1 MIPSAKILWG
11 EGLFL
16 RPQHFQRQDAY
27 HEGRLAQAM
36 RWLRP
41 NAWGLAAL
49 EVDEDALAAGLLRVL
64 SLQAVMPDGEIVC
77 APRDDELPEPVPLDA
92 PESAAAT
99 WELVLEPMRADAA
112 NYAAGDDRRLA
123 ARYAAHTS
131 AARDWF
137 TGAPEAELVVLRR
150 RPRLQPAGGAG
161 TALPLLRVRRRAAGG
176 CELDRDFIPPALV
189 LAGAPALLSL
199 QRRVAE
205 RLRARLAALHGLH
218 RGAAGLVGVEAV
230 PADPAALVLMQAAG
244 ACGAR
249 LAQLGPGSAPEQL
262 FAALLELAGALTPFA
277 AQPSAEWP
285 AYVHADAGAGF
296 VLLEALLRERLE
308 AVASARCIAV
318 AFDESRPSLRV
329 ARLDAAVAA
338 PGTALYLSAQAE
350 MPLAALIEALPARLK
365 LGAPEDLERLV
376 HSAVAGV
383 RLVHAAQWPA
393 ALPLA
398 PGACCFLVEP
408 QGPWYERL
416 LQARALAVHVPDGL
430 PGLRLGLHALL
441 G

>member
-27 HEGRLAQAM
+27 HEARLAQAM

-41 NAWGLAAL
+41 HAWGLAAL
-49 EVDEDALAAGLLRVL
+49 ELDEDALATGLLRVL
-64 SLQAVMPDGEIVC
+64 ALQAVMPDGEIVC
-77 APRDDELPEPVPLDA
+77 APRDDELPEPVPLEA
-92 PESAAAT
+92 SPAAAMT

-112 NYAAGDDRRLA
+112 NYAAGEDRRLA
-123 ARYAAHTS
+123 ARYAAHTTE
-131 AARDWF
+131 ARDWF
-137 TGAPEAELVVLRR
+137 TGAPEADLVVLRR
-150 RPRLQPAGGAG
+150 RPRLQPASGTVAG
-161 TALPLLRVRRRAAGG
+161 LPLLRLCRSPAGWA
-176 CELDRDFIPPALV
+176 LDRDFVPPALV
-189 LAGAPALLSL
+189 LAGAPALLAL
-199 QRRVAE
+199 QRRMNE
-205 RLRARLAALHGLH
+205 RLRARLATLQGL
-218 RGAAGLVGVEAV
+218 RLGTAGLG
-230 PADPAALVLMQAAG
+230 ADGRAADASALALAQAAG
-244 ACGAR
+244 SACAR
-249 LAQLGPGSAPEQL
+249 LARLGPDSAPERL
-262 FAALLELAGALTPFA
+262 FGALLELAGALTAFA
-277 AQPSAEWP
+277 AEPSQELP
-285 AYVHADAGAGF
+285 AYLHADAGPGF
-296 VLLEALLRERLE
+296 AVLEGLLRERLE
-308 AVASARCIAV
+308 AVASARWVDIV
-318 AFDESRPSLRV
+318 FDETRPSLRV
-329 ARLDAAVAA
+329 ARLDAAV
-338 PGTALYLSAQAE
+338 PGPGGALYLSARAE
-350 MPLAALIEALPARLK
+350 MPLAALIEAVPARLK
-365 LGAPEDLERLV
+365 LGAPDDLDRLV

>member
-27 HEGRLAQAM
+27 HEARLAQAM

-41 NAWGLAAL
+41 HAWGLAAL
-49 EVDEDALAAGLLRVL
+49 DVDEDALAAGLLRVL

-77 APRDDELPEPVPLDA
+77 APRDDELPEPVPL
-92 PESAAAT
+92 EAAEAGST

-112 NYAAGDDRRLA
+112 NYASGDDRSLA
-123 ARYAAHTS
+123 ARYAAHAS

-150 RPRLQPAGGAG
+150 RPRLQPAGSAG
-161 TALPLLRVRRRAAGG
+161 IGVPLLRLRRRAAGG
-176 CELDRDFIPPALV
+176 CELDRDFVPPALV
-189 LAGAPALLSL
+189 LAGAPSLLAL
-199 QRRVAE
+199 QRRVIE
-205 RLRARLAALHGLH
+205 RLRVRLAALHGL
-218 RGAAGLVGVEAV
+218 RLGTAGLGVDTRA
-230 PADPAALVLMQAAG
+230 ADPAALALMQAAG
-244 ACGAR
+244 AGCAR

-262 FAALLELAGALTPFA
+262 FGVLLELAGALSAFA
-277 AQPSAEWP
+277 PEPAADLP
-285 AYVHADAGAGF
+285 AYTHADAGAGF
-296 VLLEALLRERLE
+296 AALEALLRERLE
-308 AVASARCIAV
+308 AVAAERCISI
-318 AFDESRPSLRV
+318 AFDESRASLRV
-329 ARLDAAVAA
+329 ARLDAAA
-338 PGTALYLSAQAE
+338 PGPGTTLYLSAQAD
-350 MPLAALIEALPARLK
+350 MPLAALIEAVPARLK

-376 HSAVAGV
+376 HSAVSGV

-393 ALPLA
+393 ALPLP